1 MSLKNAFSVSH
12 FYDRH
17 FLVFT
22 YSTTYQRHISG
33 NRRVKELNLSEPFRA
48 HRNNLH
54 SYHNCIRGKYSS
66 RSETAM
72 FEIAFATTLYNFM
85 RTFYRLRQTSS
96 QVYCRKLAQCAG
108 FEPTRRINARRLSK
122 PFQYHYGNT
131 AKLTR
136 CTRSKATKR
145 IWIFSSCPVRT
156 AFVVLPTR
164 SLFVVRLFYNH
175 SHTPVK
181 EYARPIVGIAGIEPA
196 TTRI

>member
-1 MSLKNAFSVSH
+1 MSLKNASLVSYC
-12 FYDRH
+12 YDRH

-22 YSTTYQRHISG
+22 FSATYQRPLFG
-33 NRRVKELNLSEPFRA
+33 
-48 HRNNLH
+48 
-54 SYHNCIRGKYSS
+54 
-66 RSETAM
+66 
-72 FEIAFATTLYNFM
+72 
-85 RTFYRLRQTSS
+85 RT
-96 QVYCRKLAQCAG
+96 QCVG
-108 FEPTRRINARRLSK
+108 LEPTRRTNARRLSK
-122 PFQYHYGNT
+122 PFQYLYGNT

-136 CTRSKATKR
+136 CTRSNATKR
-145 IWIFSSCPVRT
+145 IWIFSSCPVLT